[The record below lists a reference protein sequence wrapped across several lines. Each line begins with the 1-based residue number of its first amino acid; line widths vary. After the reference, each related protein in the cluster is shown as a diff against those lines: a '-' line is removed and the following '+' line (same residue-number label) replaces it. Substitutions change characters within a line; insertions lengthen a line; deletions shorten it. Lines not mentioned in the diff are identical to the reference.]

1 MIVIKTEEK
10 VSLKDEDLLSIISI
24 IDKTV
29 EINIKTVAN
38 SITAIY
44 SIHKKLII
52 IFCV

>member
-10 VSLKDEDLLSIISI
+10 VSLKDGDLLSIISI

-29 EINIKTVAN
+29 AN

-44 SIHKKLII
+44 NIHKKLII